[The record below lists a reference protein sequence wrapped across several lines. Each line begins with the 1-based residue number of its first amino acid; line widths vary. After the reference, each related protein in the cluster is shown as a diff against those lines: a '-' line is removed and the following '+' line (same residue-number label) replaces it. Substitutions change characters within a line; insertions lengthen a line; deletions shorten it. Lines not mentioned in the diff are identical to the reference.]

1 MFQLKHHI
9 LCQNF
14 YVSIIF
20 FYQVLNRCISDL
32 LPTECPLIKSRKYK
46 TSSFADIIRLPSFG
60 NIVRFPDDDA
70 TAIARIAVSEPKVR
84 KKCDDN
90 RKLGRQIIVDKMHKV
105 DTFIGR
111 AFANMFVW
119 GNFSDSVQV
128 SKGRYGTK
136 K

>member
-1 MFQLKHHI
+1 M
-9 LCQNF
+9 
-14 YVSIIF
+14 
-20 FYQVLNRCISDL
+20 
-32 LPTECPLIKSRKYK
+32 PTECPLIKSRKYK
-46 TSSFADIIRLPSFG
+46 TSSFADIIRIPSFG

-70 TAIARIAVSEPKVR
+70 TAIARIAVTEPKVK

-90 RKLGRQIIVDKMHKV
+90 RKLGKQIIVDKMHKV

-128 SKGRYGTK
+128 SVKRVMDKFEK
-136 K
+136 KNLLTSA